1 LSRKKKKQ
9 TWSWSSLAGDAMV
22 GCFVGGW
29 MDFHD
34 CDSTEGWLKIKTS
47 AAIWKTYTFLSLKRK
62 LLWLLTKIFPLPSSL
77 TIQIWQ
83 IFQCNLVGWWCDGI
97 ELRTTCPVF
106 HLLRNVVVRRSLL
119 DMVWDLTWLWQICFV
134 VVLRVFC
141 FAGSGW
147 PWWFSWWLWCC
158 GEVLLLLLTVARIVA
173 IHPTY
178 GHGSLLTLKKFI
190 TMPQIVC
197 AV

>member
-1 LSRKKKKQ
+1 MKVQL
-9 TWSWSSLAGDAMV
+9 LE
-22 GCFVGGW
+22 CFSYAILLQIVHVYRYKYYYKRGNESG
-29 MDFHD
+29 
-34 CDSTEGWLKIKTS
+34 SIKHIHFS
-47 AAIWKTYTFLSLKRK
+47 Y
-62 LLWLLTKIFPLPSSL
+62 
-77 TIQIWQ
+77 
-83 IFQCNLVGWWCDGI
+83 LVGWWCDGI

-173 IHPTY
+173 IHPT
-178 GHGSLLTLKKFI
+178 HGSYIFVYWDCTIDIIFMIGHNKILNKLVLPST
-190 TMPQIVC
+190 
-197 AV
+197 